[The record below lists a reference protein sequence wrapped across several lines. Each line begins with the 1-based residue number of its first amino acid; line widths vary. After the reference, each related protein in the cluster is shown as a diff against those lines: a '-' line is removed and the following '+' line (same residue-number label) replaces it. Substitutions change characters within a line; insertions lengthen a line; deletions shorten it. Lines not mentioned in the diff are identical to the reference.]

1 MPKFASNSVKFR
13 GYSSTTPHTTYWGY
27 LSQADTH
34 LALLLMLS
42 LSLAGN
48 WWQYGITKSSERKL
62 KEYVSATKSVQSK
75 QALLLKELNEN
86 WSKACHSAA
95 NEDPDRVQFCEALE
109 RVPFDDLRQ
118 Y

>member
-1 MPKFASNSVKFR
+1 
-13 GYSSTTPHTTYWGY
+13 
-27 LSQADTH
+27 
-34 LALLLMLS
+34 MLS

-48 WWQYGITKSSERKL
+48 WWQYSITKSSEKKL
-62 KEYVSATKSVQSK
+62 KEYVGATKSALSK
-75 QALLLKELNEN
+75 QALVLKQLNEN

-95 NEDPDRVQFCEALE
+95 NEDPDRVHFCDTLE

>member
-1 MPKFASNSVKFR
+1 MKTKPV
-13 GYSSTTPHTTYWGY
+13 TI
-27 LSQADTH
+27 
-34 LALLLMLS
+34 ALLLMLS

-48 WWQYGITKSSERKL
+48 WWQYGITRSSERKL

>member
-1 MPKFASNSVKFR
+1 MKTKPV
-13 GYSSTTPHTTYWGY
+13 TI
-27 LSQADTH
+27 
-34 LALLLMLS
+34 ALLLMLS

-62 KEYVSATKSVQSK
+62 QEYVSATKSALSK
-75 QALLLKELNEN
+75 QALLLKELHEN

-95 NEDPDRVQFCEALE
+95 NEDPDRVQFCETLE

>member
-1 MPKFASNSVKFR
+1 MKTKPIII
-13 GYSSTTPHTTYWGY
+13 
-27 LSQADTH
+27 
-34 LALLLMLS
+34 ALLLMLS

-62 KEYVSATKSVQSK
+62 QEYAGATKSALSK

-95 NEDPDRVQFCEALE
+95 KEDPDRVQFCEALE
-109 RVPFDDLRQ
+109 CVPFDDLRQ

>member
-1 MPKFASNSVKFR
+1 MKPKPV
-13 GYSSTTPHTTYWGY
+13 TI
-27 LSQADTH
+27 
-34 LALLLMLS
+34 ALLLMVL

-48 WWQYGITKSSERKL
+48 WWQYGITRSSERKL
-62 KEYVSATKSVQSK
+62 KEYVSATKSVQNK

-95 NEDPDRVQFCEALE
+95 NGDPDRVHFCDTLQ